1 MSNSKLYNLQKSF
14 NIDDCKDVEDI
25 TKGYRGEISG
35 FLSVGDVI
43 DKSNEIIS
51 KQALEK
57 ALEKAK
63 HRKSNIPFLFEH
75 QYDQMI
81 GSSEISK
88 TAILEENGGLRIV
101 AKFDLS
107 DLAQEKY
114 EEVKKGNYKALSIG
128 ASYRASDISKKYNG
142 RGKPITI
149 YNEIIIKEASLV
161 KNPCNQNAIID
172 IVKSADVELFA
183 NVMSRKEWKSVVQ
196 EWIFKEMTNAQLE
209 KLFYILSQKPEIDL
223 DSVDDMLSF
232 NGYNI
237 DSEDL
242 LKQMINS
249 IKNILTIKN
258 NMQNNIQSASNTG
271 SASNTLKLSALD
283 INPVLLNKLIQGLK
297 KS

>member
-101 AKFDLS
+101 AKFDL
-107 DLAQEKY
+107 
-114 EEVKKGNYKALSIG
+114 
-128 ASYRASDISKKYNG
+128 
-142 RGKPITI
+142 
-149 YNEIIIKEASLV
+149 
-161 KNPCNQNAIID
+161 NPTENLQ
-172 IVKSADVELFA
+172 KS
-183 NVMSRKEWKSVVQ
+183 
-196 EWIFKEMTNAQLE
+196 
-209 KLFYILSQKPEIDL
+209 
-223 DSVDDMLSF
+223 
-232 NGYNI
+232 
-237 DSEDL
+237 
-242 LKQMINS
+242 
-249 IKNILTIKN
+249 
-258 NMQNNIQSASNTG
+258 
-271 SASNTLKLSALD
+271 
-283 INPVLLNKLIQGLK
+283 
-297 KS
+297 

>member
-161 KNPCNQNAIID
+161 QNPCNQNAIID

-183 NVMSRKEWKSVVQ
+183 NVMSKKEWKSVIQ
-196 EWIFKEMTNAQLE
+196 EWVFKEMTDSQLST
-209 KLFYILSQKPEIDL
+209 LFTIITENQNIDFI
-223 DSVDDMLSF
+223 DNVLSF
-232 NGYNI
+232 SGYNI
-237 DSEDL
+237 EDEDL
-242 LKQMINS
+242 LEQMIGS
-249 IKNILTIKN
+249 VKNILTIKN
-258 NMQNNIQSASNTG
+258 NMQKNIQSEPNTG
-271 SASNTLKLSALD
+271 SEPKTLNEHPSTVD